1 MPRFITNKWVKVY
14 DQSGSTEDR
23 YKPSKQIIFK
33 TSCYDQIHVILVMHI
48 LLLKEN
54 LLLILAIEKIMVLM
68 IFLMNFFLI
77 IFFLMEAVLHKEILL
92 KLLLK
97 YIIIYNNNND
107 IRNLTKVISSRNNA
121 LFISCISKINGVLID
136 NAEDLDVVML
146 VYNLIE
152 YSKNY
157 SKTLGSLLN
166 YYRDEPTYD
175 KKINHYLK
183 SNSFDYKSS
192 VIGKLGDID
201 NENNTNKEILKLLYY

>member
-97 YIIIYNNNND
+97 YIIIYNNND

-157 SKTLGSLLN
+157 SKTLGSLWN